1 MEKSYEIAANWWAT
15 RIKNGKK
22 FNNGENDTT
31 NFLAS
36 LLATQNALNAI
47 PNEEKLNKFEK
58 VLAKRI
64 KEELKETS
72 TVIIKVDYNPDDILL
87 YAAQKAEIDSKVFPW
102 KTIVWVEKNKVTVRD
117 GYDGKIETIFNS

>member
-1 MEKSYEIAANWWAT
+1 MNP
-15 RIKNGKK
+15 
-22 FNNGENDTT
+22 
-31 NFLAS
+31 
-36 LLATQNALNAI
+36 I
-47 PNEEKLNKFEK
+47 PNEDKLNKFEK

-64 KEELKETS
+64 KDELKETS

>member
-15 RIKNGKK
+15 RIKNVKK

-64 KEELKETS
+64 KDALKETS

-102 KTIVWVEKNKVTVRD
+102 KTIFLVEKNKVTVRD
-117 GYDGKIETIFNS
+117 GYDGKIENIFNS